1 MPDKK
6 EKSAVGATTPATE
19 DKKTISDNSI
29 AETDGKI
36 KIVIQFPG
44 KIAVATWMTGH
55 MNDVLKGGTTVV
67 TIPENG
73 LKLVMNIHS
82 DRRGTPNLK
91 TLWGKIYGTVLITAM
106 KGKEYVSLT
115 PEQVQDARAWLLKNT
130 YQKEKE
136 YASENKYS

>member
-6 EKSAVGATTPATE
+6 GKSAVGMGVPATE
-19 DKKTISDNSI
+19 IEKTSNESI
-29 AETDGKI
+29 YESEEKI

-44 KIAVATWMTGH
+44 KIAVVTWMTGH

-106 KGKEYVSLT
+106 KGQEYVSLT
-115 PEQVQDARAWLLKNT
+115 PEQIHSARAWLLRNT
-130 YQKEKE
+130 YQEE
-136 YASENKYS
+136 TT

>member
-6 EKSAVGATTPATE
+6 EKSAVGAATPATE
-19 DKKTISDNSI
+19 IDNHYINSI
-29 AETDGKI
+29 AETDEKI

-73 LKLVMNIHS
+73 LKLVMNVHS
-82 DRRGTPNLK
+82 DRKGKPNLK
-91 TLWGKIYGTVLITAM
+91 TIWGNIYGTVLITAM
-106 KGKEYVSLT
+106 DGKEYVSLT
-115 PEQVQDARAWLLKNT
+115 TAQVQSARAWLLKHT
-130 YQKEKE
+130 WEEK
-136 YASENKYS
+136 NC

>member
-1 MPDKK
+1 MNDTK
-6 EKSAVGATTPATE
+6 EKSAVGMAVPATE
-19 DKKTISDNSI
+19 KDNTSKVSI
-29 AETDGKI
+29 TDSEGKI
-36 KIVIQFPG
+36 KIVLQFPG
-44 KIAVATWMTGH
+44 KISVATWMTGH

-82 DRRGTPNLK
+82 ARRGTPNLK

-115 PEQVQDARAWLLKNT
+115 PEQIHSARAWLLRNT
-130 YQKEKE
+130 YHQEE
-136 YASENKYS
+136 TT